1 MFTLVIADTYIELT
15 PNGVARTIWRNGA
28 PRATLDAETML
39 VYLAGARQYGHSVY
53 CMDMRRYVVPPR
65 RAAD

>member
-1 MFTLVIADTYIELT
+1 MFTLAIADTYIEKT
-15 PNGVARTIWRNGA
+15 PDGAARIVWRNGA

-39 VYLAGARQYGHSVY
+39 IYLAGARQYGHSVY
-53 CMDMRRYVVPPR
+53 CINSRHYVVPPR